1 MLLVNR
7 SLGISEGLLAPQSL
21 GLVQIHI
28 FTTIPPQL
36 GGIYHQ
42 QLWSASSRW
51 QPSEST
57 LGSTSRVSSICSTIV
72 INRLQPSPTFSILS
86 TFSKFLQYPCV
97 LFPKLLVLL
106 VRPVPLAIPVML
118 MHLVLH
124 VLRVRLMVLIVQVVF
139 ALLVLFV
146 LLVLYV
152 LHARTAH
159 THCTHALHAHTT
171 RTHYTHAL
179 HARTARTTRTHYT
192 HALDANRIASA
203 ISSTSTTCMPARAS
217 G

>member
-57 LGSTSRVSSICSTIV
+57 LGSTGRVSSICSTIV
-72 INRLQPSPTFSILS
+72 INLLQPSPTFSILS
-86 TFSKFLQYPCV
+86 AFSKLLQLSPRGGG
-97 LFPKLLVLL
+97 LIME
-106 VRPVPLAIPVML
+106 RTVPLRAIPETTSTISATSTS
-118 MHLVLH
+118 
-124 VLRVRLMVLIVQVVF
+124 RNTS
-139 ALLVLFV
+139 
-146 LLVLYV
+146 
-152 LHARTAH
+152 HAYASSATCTASTANGINRTSRIRTTRIIRTTRTICTAR
-159 THCTHALHAHTT
+159 THCTHALHARTT
-171 RTHYTHAL
+171 RTHYTHTLHARIARTHCTHYTHAL
-179 HARTARTTRTHYT
+179 HARTR
-192 HALDANRIASA
+192 
-203 ISSTSTTCMPARAS
+203 C
-217 G
+217 

>member
-57 LGSTSRVSSICSTIV
+57 LGSTGRVSSICSTIV
-72 INRLQPSPTFSILS
+72 INLLQPSPTFSILS
-86 TFSKFLQYPCV
+86 TFSKFLQLSPRRGG
-97 LFPKLLVLL
+97 LIME
-106 VRPVPLAIPVML
+106 RTVPLCAIPETTSTISATSTS
-118 MHLVLH
+118 
-124 VLRVRLMVLIVQVVF
+124 RNTS
-139 ALLVLFV
+139 
-146 LLVLYV
+146 
-152 LHARTAH
+152 HAYASSATCTASTANRINRTSRIRTTRIIRTTRTICTAR
-159 THCTHALHAHTT
+159 THCTHALHARTT
-171 RTHYTHAL
+171 RTHYTHTLHARIARTHCTHYTHAL
-179 HARTARTTRTHYT
+179 HARTR
-192 HALDANRIASA
+192 
-203 ISSTSTTCMPARAS
+203 C
-217 G
+217 